1 MHRSILAPLAGL
13 LLAFPAA
20 AQTVVPVADEPFHR
34 TALLTPAARILDI
47 RMMPGDSTMYHSH
60 ARPYF
65 WVVIS
70 GQQFHSQLPGA
81 EAARVDFAPGHVGF
95 TAATESTPLVHRVF
109 DRAPVGFHLV
119 SAELAP
125 GYPGTCA
132 RRGAE
137 PPARGAEMLFDT
149 LGVTVQR
156 LSLAPGET
164 LAPGSAGAQ
173 LWISLTA
180 GTVALSTPGSDAELL
195 TELDAGQFVWAGKR
209 GAVRNPGAARMDAV
223 VLRWRECVEAKSEK

>member
-1 MHRSILAPLAGL
+1 MHRSTLAPLLGL

-20 AQTVVPVADEPFHR
+20 AQTVVPVETEPFHR

-47 RMMPGDSTMYHSH
+47 RMQPGDSTLYHRH

-65 WVVIS
+65 WVVVS

-81 EAARVDFAPGHVGF
+81 EAAPVAFQPGHVGF
-95 TAATESTPLVHRVF
+95 TAATESSPLVHRVF

-119 SAELAP
+119 SAELIP
-125 GYPGTCA
+125 DYQSRCA
-132 RRGAE
+132 RTIRE
-137 PPARGAEMLFDT
+137 PAARGAEMVFDT

-156 LSLAPGET
+156 VRLAPGES
-164 LAPGSAGAQ
+164 LPAGSAGAQ

-180 GTVALSTPGSDAELL
+180 GPLAFSPPGSEVEIATALEP
-195 TELDAGQFVWAGKR
+195 GQFIWAGKR
-209 GAVRNPGAARMDAV
+209 GAVRNPGSARMDAV
-223 VLRWRECVEAKSEK
+223 VLRWRECVEAKSE